1 MNLNH
6 RPLDPSARL
15 SEVLNEVQKGEVK
28 SQRTPIRQLVTYV
41 HDSQRQCY

>member
-15 SEVLNEVQKGEVK
+15 SEVQNEVQKGEVK
-28 SQRTPIRQLVTYV
+28 SQRTPIMQLVTYV
-41 HDSQRQCY
+41 HDGQSPCY